1 MKPLFNDY
9 AQDVQRQAVGVSG
22 QQGLKQGRPNRNM
35 FGGGPY
41 DPYGKPGGIS
51 GAQPG
56 GGPFGPPHNGG
67 INPGGMYGG
76 RPGTATPPD
85 PNAWNGSKNMD
96 PGIAALVGQMQYGS
110 PGNGGINPG
119 GMYGGG
125 LGGPRT
131 VPHGPPGGGFDG
143 DAMPPPTDL
152 PGPRFPRPGNTG
164 PMPPGPWGRV
174 NPRGG
179 NPGGG
184 PGGPPPNPDPWEPG
198 GGGPGNDNPM
208 PVPAGPYGRPGNT
221 GPMPPPPGPH
231 RPPELPTENP
241 IYPTPGGGFGT
252 FGSVMDNFYTPPQ
265 VQQPM
270 TGMLSGVS
278 NVTGWPSPQQP
289 ILPQESPIFPSRP
302 PQNSGGMGAMNAYL
316 KSF

>member
-76 RPGTATPPD
+76 
-85 PNAWNGSKNMD
+85 
-96 PGIAALVGQMQYGS
+96 
-110 PGNGGINPG
+110 
-119 GMYGGG
+119 G

-131 VPHGPPGGGFDG
+131 VPHGPPGGGFGGFDG

-152 PGPRFPRPGNTG
+152 PGPRFPSPGNTG
-164 PMPPGPWGRV
+164 PIPPGPWGRV